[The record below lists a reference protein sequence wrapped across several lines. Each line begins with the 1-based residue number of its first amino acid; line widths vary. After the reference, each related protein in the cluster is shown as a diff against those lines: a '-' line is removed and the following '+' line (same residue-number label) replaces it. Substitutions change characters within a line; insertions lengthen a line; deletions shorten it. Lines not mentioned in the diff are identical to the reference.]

1 MPTAFLALGSNL
13 DDRRRALS
21 DAATRILACD
31 EIMGCLA
38 TDCAPLYETTPQ
50 GGPAG
55 QPPYLN
61 SVLRVRTTLEPLAL
75 LLRLHDLERVLGRVR
90 TARWAPRTID
100 IDVLLYDNVVV
111 RTADL
116 SVPHPELHLRLFVLE
131 PLADLAPGVIHPI
144 LNRTLSDLRESV
156 RRTAPAGSVTRIADA
171 DWARA
176 DVHAPL

>member
-1 MPTAFLALGSNL
+1 MHVIE
-13 DDRRRALS
+13 RA
-21 DAATRILACD
+21 
-31 EIMGCLA
+31 
-38 TDCAPLYETTPQ
+38 
-50 GGPAG
+50 
-55 QPPYLN
+55 
-61 SVLRVRTTLEPLAL
+61 
-75 LLRLHDLERVLGRVR
+75 LGRVR

-144 LNRTLSDLRESV
+144 LNRTLSDLRDSV

-176 DVHAPL
+176 DVHASL